1 VSTADRSRWDARHAA
16 VGLGAPMP
24 PDGLRGR
31 ESLLP
36 AAGRALDVAC
46 GRGAVA
52 VWLAQRGFTVDAVDV
67 SGVGLESARA
77 LAESAGVAEAVRPV
91 EADLDGGLPVEGPYD
106 LVVCQRFRA
115 PALYP
120 ALADA
125 LAPGGLL
132 VVTVLSGSTTSR
144 ASSGRCRASSPRR
157 SARSGHS
164 TCSRTRRATGRRPC
178 WRSGLLSAR
187 HHRGEGRRDRDGG
200 DETDAADERADH
212 LRRDVLRGQ
221 HGPGALSRHREQQQ
235 QR

>member
-1 VSTADRSRWDARHAA
+1 MSTADRSRWDARHAA

-77 LAESAGVAEAVRPV
+77 LAESAGVAEAVRLV
-91 EADLDGGLPVEGPYD
+91 EADLDGGLPVDGSYD

-115 PALYP
+115 PALYRT
-120 ALADA
+120 LADA

-132 VVTVLSGSTTSR
+132 VVTVLSEVDDEPGEFRAVPGELAAAFGALGALDVLAHEEGDGAATLLAVRAPLGSPP
-144 ASSGRCRASSPRR
+144 PRR
-157 SARSGHS
+157 
-164 TCSRTRRATGRRPC
+164 
-178 WRSGLLSAR
+178 
-187 HHRGEGRRDRDGG
+187 
-200 DETDAADERADH
+200 
-212 LRRDVLRGQ
+212 
-221 HGPGALSRHREQQQ
+221 GPS
-235 QR
+235 